1 MTHDSIGFGED
12 GPTHQ
17 PIEHLAILRAT
28 PNLNLIRPADTVE
41 TAEAWD
47 IALTTNGPTV
57 LALSRQGLKPF
68 RCDKSSENKVS
79 KGGYDVNNISSKRD
93 LTLLATGSEVEIA
106 IEAFD
111 VLNAEGI
118 KAAVVSL
125 PCWEL
130 FDKQDEQYRTGLL
143 GSGVRVAVEAAV
155 VQGWEK
161 YLGENGG
168 FVGMTGF
175 GASAPADRLYEH
187 FGITPEAVVE
197 TVKDLL

>member
-1 MTHDSIGFGED
+1 MAA
-12 GPTHQ
+12 Q
-17 PIEHLAILRAT
+17 KILQEEMI
-28 PNLNLIRPADTVE
+28 N
-41 TAEAWD
+41 
-47 IALTTNGPTV
+47 
-57 LALSRQGLKPF
+57 
-68 RCDKSSENKVS
+68 SSV
-79 KGGYDVNNISSKRD
+79 ISM
-93 LTLLATGSEVEIA
+93 
-106 IEAFD
+106 
-111 VLNAEGI
+111 
-118 KAAVVSL
+118 

-143 GSGVRVAVEAAV
+143 GRGVRVAVEAAV